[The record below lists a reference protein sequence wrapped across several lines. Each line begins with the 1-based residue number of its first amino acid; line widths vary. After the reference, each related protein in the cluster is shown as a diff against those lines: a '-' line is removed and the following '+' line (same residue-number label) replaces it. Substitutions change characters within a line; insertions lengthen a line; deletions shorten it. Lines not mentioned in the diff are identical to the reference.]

1 MVIKEEEILEEGVC
15 FISWA
20 FWYFPQICM
29 KTLAFVLHKNNYYE
43 SENVNLNKLVKSPSE
58 LEGPQNQGGGSSY
71 LLDAQPDSITKCLT
85 FEKLLNLSLP
95 QFLI

>member
-1 MVIKEEEILEEGVC
+1 MEKKNGKFINQEKILKNKIADLIAELHMIKYGKE
-15 FISWA
+15 
-20 FWYFPQICM
+20 
-29 KTLAFVLHKNNYYE
+29 
-43 SENVNLNKLVKSPSE
+43 SPSE
-58 LEGPQNQGGGSSY
+58 LEGPQSQGGGSSY